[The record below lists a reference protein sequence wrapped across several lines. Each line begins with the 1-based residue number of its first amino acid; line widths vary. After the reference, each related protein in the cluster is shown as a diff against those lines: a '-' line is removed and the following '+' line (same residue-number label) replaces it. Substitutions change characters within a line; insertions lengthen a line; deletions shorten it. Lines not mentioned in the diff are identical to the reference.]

1 MMKTQLGPV
10 PIDKLILCAADA
22 GVGAQSDLPAAAEHC
37 FPGAPWVAAVGDV
50 AKRVGAKCVVLTTGH
65 GLVRAK
71 DVIAPYDLPIQTH
84 GREVD
89 VYWRT
94 TIPAVLHAHKHELML
109 FYAGGSPRDLYLE
122 HLLPHLRELGISL
135 LTFGRPNMVD
145 VDQLEPVVHALSAG
159 TTLEAIAARLK
170 HPNRLQFYYHP

>member
-1 MMKTQLGPV
+1 MTTHLGPIPV
-10 PIDKLILCAADA
+10 NKIILCAADA
-22 GVGAQSDLPAAAEHC
+22 GVGAQSATPEAAGQC
-37 FPGAPWVAAVGDV
+37 FPGAAWVGAVGAV
-50 AKRVGAKCVVLTTGH
+50 AERVGARFVILTTGH

-71 DVIAPYDLPIQTH
+71 DVIAPYDLPIHTH
-84 GREVD
+84 AHEVD

-94 TIPAVLHAHKHELML
+94 TIPAVLHAHKHALML
-109 FYAGGSPRDLYLE
+109 FYAGGSPRDVYLA
-122 HLLPHLRELGISL
+122 HGLPHLRELGISL

-170 HPNRLQFYYHP
+170 HPNRLQFHYHP